1 MFPTILALLT
11 YFDKPYTD
19 SAHVSAFQR
28 LEFLLE
34 TSPERKSLVDLCDLA
49 IGDGEET

>member
-28 LEFLLE
+28 LEFLLD
-34 TSPERKSLVDLCDLA
+34 TFPEREGLVDLCDLTV
-49 IGDGEET
+49 GDGEET